1 MGQNQKQPSKQVVR
15 QYMEGR
21 QREHKPPPDQKEI
34 RRQLG
39 WDLIELE
46 RTDQAG
52 RR

>member
-21 QREHKPPPDQKEI
+21 QREHKPPLSAQQI
-34 RRQLG
+34 RRELG
-39 WDLIELE
+39 WDLIEQA
-46 RTDQAG
+46 RKDQAG